1 MANGST
7 YKEEAI
13 RYHER
18 KALELEV
25 SMIKSLLYHPKL
37 EKLDLEI
44 VQDFRR
50 YLEEC

>member
-13 RYHER
+13 KYHER
-18 KALELEV
+18 KVLELEIPK
-25 SMIKSLLYHPKL
+25 IKSLLYLKI

>member
-1 MANGST
+1 MANERT

-13 RYHER
+13 KYHER
-18 KALELEV
+18 KALELEI
-25 SMIKSLLYHPKL
+25 SKIKPLLYPKL
-37 EKLDLEI
+37 ENLDLEI